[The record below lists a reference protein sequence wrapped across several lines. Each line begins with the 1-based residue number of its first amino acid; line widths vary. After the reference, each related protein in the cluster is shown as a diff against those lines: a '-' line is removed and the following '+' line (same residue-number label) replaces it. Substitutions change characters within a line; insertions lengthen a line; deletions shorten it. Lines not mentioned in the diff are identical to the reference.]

1 MKKKLVSVLLV
12 ACMALSLTAC
22 GGDKNG
28 AANDTKTEGTDE
40 NADAADDSSET
51 SQTNTDPNVL
61 NINLA
66 SEPDYLDPAL
76 NSSVDGGCL
85 AVNTFA

>member
-28 AANDTKTEGTDE
+28 AANDTKTEGTG
-40 NADAADDSSET
+40 AR
-51 SQTNTDPNVL
+51 
-61 NINLA
+61 
-66 SEPDYLDPAL
+66 
-76 NSSVDGGCL
+76 GCL
-85 AVNTFA
+85 